1 VHAADSCAVRAT
13 IAPVALQHP
22 MSRLLGCRYKQRDQD
37 QEGIYN
43 DLFLPRD
50 DQSLPR
56 GVIHQFSIAITNPR
70 SKNCFSLHWNAR
82 GPIRL
87 AMGNRPRPAMIGIVQ
102 PMRAKAYNNQ
112 NRQGSEPLY
121 VCSEVFRHNSTCRD
135 PHPAFGNSHL
145 ITPSYL
151 HKIHGCLFCLQ
162 WRRSSTTVFTS
173 LGITLTIEGSEQCD
187 PAGRMRPL
195 SGLAIRSK
203 YRVKVPR

>member
-112 NRQGSEPLY
+112 NRQDRSRYTYAVKCLDTI
-121 VCSEVFRHNSTCRD
+121 RHVATHTLR
-135 PHPAFGNSHL
+135 L
-145 ITPSYL
+145 V
-151 HKIHGCLFCLQ
+151 
-162 WRRSSTTVFTS
+162 TVIS
-173 LGITLTIEGSEQCD
+173 
-187 PAGRMRPL
+187 
-195 SGLAIRSK
+195 
-203 YRVKVPR
+203 